1 MTLLVPMRAEFY
13 PAYLE
18 AAIAAYAEDK
28 AAAGGWPPDDAP
40 ALSRAEFARLLPQ
53 GLATP
58 RHHLFEILEAPG
70 GDHVGVLWVAEVA
83 ENGVRFAFVYDL
95 EIAPARRRRGHAT
108 RALAALEPIARG
120 LGLSHVGLHVFG
132 HNPGALALYRK
143 AGFAVTDLNMVKRL
157 DADAP
162 APMPARDAA
171 CRCSVFIATS
181 LDGFIAR
188 EDGSLDWLDRA
199 NALLPPGEDCGYQAF
214 MADIDAVVM
223 GRRTFELVQTFP
235 DWPFGEMPVVVLSR
249 RGIALPERIPGS
261 VSVSDEAPAAL
272 VARLSAQGLKRL
284 YIDGGQTIQGFLA
297 AGLIDT
303 LTVTVIPVLLGGGRP
318 LFGPL
323 AADIRLTHVATRAFA
338 FGFVQQRYHIVHTD

>member
-1 MTLLVPMRAEFY
+1 MTVLVPMRAEFY

-18 AAIAAYAEDK
+18 AAVAAYAEDK
-28 AAAGGWPPDDAP
+28 IAAGRWPRADAL

-53 GLATP
+53 GPVTP
-58 RHHLFEILEAPG
+58 EHHLFEILDAAG
-70 GDHVGVLWVAEVA
+70 SDHVGVLWIAVIVEHSI
-83 ENGVRFAFVYDL
+83 RLAFVYDL
-95 EIAPARRRRGHAT
+95 AIVPERRRLGHAT
-108 RALAALEPIARG
+108 RALAALEPVARG
-120 LGLSHVGLHVFG
+120 LGLSHIGLHVFG
-132 HNPGALALYRK
+132 HNAGALALYRK
-143 AGFAVTDLNMVKRL
+143 AGYRVTDLNMVKRL
-157 DADAP
+157 DASP
-162 APMPARDAA
+162 AQEPARNDVP
-171 CRCSVFIATS
+171 RCSVFIATS

-199 NALLPPGEDCGYQAF
+199 NAMLPPGEDCGYQAF

-223 GRRTFELVQTFP
+223 GRRTFELVLTFP
-235 DWPFGEMPVVVLSR
+235 DWPFGELPVVVLSR

-261 VSVSDEAPAAL
+261 VSVSDETPAAL

-297 AGLIDT
+297 AGLIDA
-303 LTVTVIPVLLGGGRP
+303 LTITVIPVLLGGGRP

-323 AADIRLTHVATRAFA
+323 VADVRLEHVATQAFV